1 MFPLLIS
8 GAVALASA
16 IRKPGSVYYGWWL
29 LAGSVVAMAIGS
41 GVSFWA
47 FGLYVQPLEDDFGW
61 SRADVSLGFSVS
73 ILVSGLAGPMVGK
86 WIDVRGPRIVIIIGA
101 VLTGLTYILMATTD
115 ELWQWYVYQSINAVP
130 RQMMF
135 FIPFQ
140 TLIARWFNRRRGVAL
155 GVLGSGFSLGGL
167 VVVPVMRFVI
177 DNYGWEASFVFSG
190 IITTAIFVPLGLFLV
205 KNSPEDVGVHADGA
219 PVVRDAPPPP
229 PVSGATLGQA
239 LRTPLFWALAG
250 ALMLFF
256 FGMFGWLVHQIPF
269 YESVGMSR
277 QSASLVVALAA
288 GAGVLSRLAFAVVVD
303 RVRLFEYLA
312 MGLGVIL
319 LAAMTTL
326 LLDTGPVGIG
336 LFLAFWVVG
345 ASAGPMMEALLLT
358 RAFGLAH
365 FGTIFGVLI
374 VVETVGQILSPV
386 VAGKIFDATGSY
398 DGALI
403 MFMGTFIGA
412 IVLFGVAARLP
423 RPYASTS

>member
-1 MFPLLIS
+1 MFPLLVS
-8 GAVALASA
+8 GVAALVGAV
-16 IRKPGSVYYGWWL
+16 RKPGSVYYGWWL
-29 LAGSVVAMAIGS
+29 LAGSVIAMAVGS

-61 SRADVSLGFSVS
+61 SRAEVSLGFSVS
-73 ILVSGLAGPMVGK
+73 ILISGLAGPMVGK
-86 WIDVRGPRIVIIIGA
+86 WIDLKGPRIVIIIGA
-101 VLTGLTYILMATTD
+101 VFTGLTYVLMATTD

-140 TLIARWFNRRRGVAL
+140 TLIAHWFDRRRGVAL
-155 GVLGSGFSLGGL
+155 GILGSGFSLGGL
-167 VVVPVMRFVI
+167 VVLPVMQLVI
-177 DNYGWEASFVFSG
+177 DNFGWEASFVVSG
-190 IITTAIFVPLGLFLV
+190 IVTTALFVPLGLFLV
-205 KNSPEDVGVHADGA
+205 KNSPADVGVQVDGA
-219 PVVRDAPPPP
+219 PVESDAPPPP
-229 PVSGATLGQA
+229 APTGATLGQA

-256 FGMFGWLVHQIPF
+256 YGMFGWLVHQIPF

-277 QSASLVVALAA
+277 QSASLIVAVAA
-288 GAGVLSRLAFAVVVD
+288 GAGVLSRLMFAVIVD

-319 LAAMTTL
+319 FAAMTTL
-326 LLDTGPVGIG
+326 LFNTGPVGIG
-336 LFLAFWVVG
+336 LFLLFWVVG

-374 VVETVGQILSPV
+374 VVETIGQILSPF
-386 VAGKIFDATGSY
+386 VAGAIFDATGSY
-398 DGALI
+398 DGALV

-412 IVLFGVAARLP
+412 IVLFGIAARLP
-423 RPYASTS
+423 RLYATRT